1 MEHTFNHQKWDPIRK
16 AYPAYWKLW
25 KDTLLDRMDFDMPP
39 PPPLSPGSDDSS
51 PSPPRPPRSPRERP
65 PTPVDPYGAERS
77 YHPIPATAFFWSSP
91 PLPCSLR
98 SNELDK
104 ADHSTGQA
112 PASPRYVTV
121 LPMQDLIIIR
131 PSSWTP
137 HIHEGYWQAFEHGF
151 PFGAEK
157 YGFPG
162 FCGWNG
168 FAIEYDPSWGEELT
182 KGATWRN
189 DSTWLNDGSF
199 KLPNGTVGIMDIIFN
214 AVSNFSEHEQIK
226 TIWLID
232 YRLKPKHNTPA
243 AIGRLDSSQRVFHGG
258 DGCQFVEVYREFVE
272 SGGRYLDEYYT
283 EGIDGE
289 NSAMSQGSC
298 HWFIKGFEVC
308 MFGDLYDSDESVD
321 SSYSRYPPHIGL
333 LACLP

>member
-77 YHPIPATAFFWSSP
+77 YLRVPATAFFWSSP
-91 PLPCSLR
+91 SLPCSPR

-104 ADHSTGQA
+104 ADHSKGQA
-112 PASPRYVTV
+112 AASPRSVTV

-137 HIHEGYWQAFEHGF
+137 HIHEGYWQALEHGF
-151 PFGAEK
+151 PFGAKK

-162 FCGWNG
+162 FCGWKG
-168 FAIEYDPSWGEELT
+168 FAIEYDPSWGERQT
-182 KGATWRN
+182 WGATWRD
-189 DSTWLNDGSF
+189 DSIWLDDGSF
-199 KLPNGTVGIMDIIFN
+199 KLPDGTVGVMDSIYK
-214 AVSNFSEHEQIK
+214 AVSNFEQIQ

-232 YRLKPKHNTPA
+232 YRLKAKQNTPA
-243 AIGRLDSSQRVFHGG
+243 AIRRLDSSQKVFYGG

-272 SGGRYLDEYYT
+272 SGGGYLNEYYT

-298 HWFIKGFEVC
+298 HWFIEEFEVR

-321 SSYSRYPPHIGL
+321 SNYSRYPPHIGL